1 MKGIMIMRD
10 QISRF
15 MQEFPE
21 AKQQTFAG
29 NSFGDFVRTEIP
41 EVLYNTGFV
50 NREEYLVKGSVG
62 QGNWATIPWIAIL
75 NSSITTTPQE
85 GVYIVYL
92 LSSDSKRLYLSFN
105 QGCTKIKNSHSKN
118 ETISIL
124 ENAANEIRRKING
137 QGFSIEGY

>member
-1 MKGIMIMRD
+1 MRD

-21 AKQQTFAG
+21 AKQQTFTG

-62 QGNWATIPWIAIL
+62 QENWATIPWIAIL

-92 LSSDSKRLYLSFN
+92 LSSDSK
-105 QGCTKIKNSHSKN
+105 
-118 ETISIL
+118 
-124 ENAANEIRRKING
+124 
-137 QGFSIEGY
+137 